1 MWLAVIISVCLA
13 VEVLSYL
20 SGGEVNLSKKEDEV
34 KPEQKSST
42 VSTSST
48 RISSFRH
55 TSRTSL
61 NNTKKDQHSW
71 TINTMHSYPTG
82 MLKKTP

>member
-1 MWLAVIISVCLA
+1 MCHRLAHEHYIFAEINLKHTIMWLAVIISVCLA

-20 SGGEVNLSKKEDEV
+20 SGGEVNLSKKEEDV

-48 RISSFRH
+48 R
-55 TSRTSL
+55 
-61 NNTKKDQHSW
+61 
-71 TINTMHSYPTG
+71 MAA
-82 MLKKTP
+82 

>member
-1 MWLAVIISVCLA
+1 MCHTLAHQSYTFAVINLKQTIMWLAVIISVCLA

-48 RISSFRH
+48 R
-55 TSRTSL
+55 
-61 NNTKKDQHSW
+61 
-71 TINTMHSYPTG
+71 MAA
-82 MLKKTP
+82 